1 MKLIKYVCL
10 ACLLSLYSTTAF
22 AIDPI
27 PEESGFSGFLSLGLG
42 VNRVKSNMLSGNR
55 LVDVSD
61 DTISSVTSGPSS
73 ETETLP
79 AVNFELKY
87 TFGSTRTQLF
97 LGNSLEDVLRFDLA
111 SQLGVR
117 QDLKD
122 FGIVAVSFV
131 FNGIATEVWEDPYD
145 TTQKRD
151 ETDKTSNG
159 IRLTWDKIM
168 GSRFQIETTF
178 RDTEIDKERSGISI
192 GSLTSAERD
201 MLRREGDFFKSE
213 VLYRFKLNE
222 TQWLVPAFIFRK
234 EDLDGD
240 AMSSDTFDFQLTY
253 LYTKDRVSLIV
264 NGMIGTSENDKQNP
278 IYGKTQED
286 DRYGASVTGFYRM
299 PDWKPLG
306 CQGFSFWGNVG
317 YFNSDAN
324 IDFYETEVISAFA
337 GVMMRY

>member
-27 PEESGFSGFLSLGLG
+27 PKESGFSGFWSVGLG
-42 VNRVKSNMLSGNR
+42 INRMKSNMISGNM
-55 LVDVSD
+55 LVDISD
-61 DTISSVTSGPSS
+61 DTIRSHTSGPSS

-97 LGNSLEDVLRFDLA
+97 LGNSLEDVLRFDIA
-111 SQLGVR
+111 MNLGVR
-117 QDLKD
+117 QDLKE
-122 FGIVAVSFV
+122 FGILAAGFV

-168 GSRFQIETTF
+168 GSNFQFEATF
-178 RDTEIDKERSGISI
+178 RDTEIDKERSGISR
-192 GSLTSAERD
+192 GLNAAQRA
-201 MLRREGDFFKSE
+201 LLNREGDFFKTE

-222 TQWLVPAFIFRK
+222 TQWLVPALIFIK

-240 AMSSDTFDFQLTY
+240 AMSSDIFDFQLTY
-253 LYTKDRVSLIV
+253 LYTRDRVSLVV
-264 NGMIGTSENDKQNP
+264 NGMIGTSENDKRNP
-278 IYGKTQED
+278 IYNKTQED
-286 DRYGASVTGFYRM
+286 DRYGASVACFYRM
-299 PDWKPLG
+299 PDWKPLESRM
-306 CQGFSFWGNVG
+306 FSFWGNVG
-317 YFNSDAN
+317 YFASDAN
-324 IDFYETEVISAFA
+324 ISFYETEVISASA
-337 GVMMRY
+337 GVMLRY